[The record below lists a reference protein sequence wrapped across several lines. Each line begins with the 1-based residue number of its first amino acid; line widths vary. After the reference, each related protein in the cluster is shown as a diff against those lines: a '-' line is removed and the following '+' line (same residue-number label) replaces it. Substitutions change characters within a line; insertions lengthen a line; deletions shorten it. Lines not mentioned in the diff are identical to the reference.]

1 MNHLLLHCKFAHAL
15 WSEVFLA
22 FGVQWAMLNT
32 VVSLLFEWRN
42 WLGKFSSNVW
52 NMVPA
57 CLMWLI
63 WRECNS
69 CTFEDIERLEDL
81 VKSLLARTLFE
92 WSHIWGFMHCTSTF
106 DFLISVSSSL
116 WFVCIHFKCNGFTIV
131 NTMYFSF

>member
-15 WSEVFLA
+15 WSEVFLV

-57 CLMWLI
+57 CLMRLI

-69 CTFEDIERLEDL
+69 CTFDDIERLEDL

-92 WSHIWGFMHCTSTF
+92 WSHI
-106 DFLISVSSSL
+106 
-116 WFVCIHFKCNGFTIV
+116 
-131 NTMYFSF
+131 